1 MIVLLNPNANVEV
14 VKKLNI
20 STPPLGLGYLAS
32 VLRREGFKV
41 KIIDDMVENLSFD
54 TLIKKLKNAVMV
66 GITSTTPT
74 FNSALNYAKKI
85 KEALPNIFVIFGG
98 VHSTFRPYDAIKKSF
113 VDAVCVGEGE
123 RTIVEVAEKIE
134 SGKTLEDVKGLI
146 FKSGSEIVNNG
157 LREFIKDLDSIPFP
171 SFDLMPLDKYT
182 LVGKR
187 LEQFPVI
194 TSRGCPFRCR
204 FCSSSI
210 FMGYRFRTRSP
221 KNVVDEI
228 EWLVSDFGAKHISFS
243 DDTFTLNRKRVEEI
257 CDEIK
262 RRKIDIEWSCS
273 SRVDTINESML
284 RKMSESGCRAIYYG
298 VESVNDEILRYYG
311 KNIDSQKVERA
322 VKLAKK
328 YKLKVI
334 CSFIIGAP
342 MERKEDMKATLNFAL
357 KLDPDYA
364 QFSLLTPYPGTE
376 VYEEAKIKGWILSEN
391 FDEYTAAKPVL
402 KNYFMTPEDLS
413 NFLKYCYLRFYLRPK
428 FLFRE
433 LKNGNLRI
441 ILEIIKKVLGM

>member
-146 FKSGSEIVNNG
+146 FKSGSEIVNKWVK
-157 LREFIKDLDSIPFP
+157 RIHKESRF
-171 SFDLMPLDKYT
+171 YT
-182 LVGKR
+182 L
-187 LEQFPVI
+187 
-194 TSRGCPFRCR
+194 
-204 FCSSSI
+204 SI
-210 FMGYRFRTRSP
+210 FRS
-221 KNVVDEI
+221 D
-228 EWLVSDFGAKHISFS
+228 
-243 DDTFTLNRKRVEEI
+243 
-257 CDEIK
+257 
-262 RRKIDIEWSCS
+262 
-273 SRVDTINESML
+273 
-284 RKMSESGCRAIYYG
+284 
-298 VESVNDEILRYYG
+298 
-311 KNIDSQKVERA
+311 
-322 VKLAKK
+322 
-328 YKLKVI
+328 
-334 CSFIIGAP
+334 
-342 MERKEDMKATLNFAL
+342 AT
-357 KLDPDYA
+357 
-364 QFSLLTPYPGTE
+364 G
-376 VYEEAKIKGWILSEN
+376 
-391 FDEYTAAKPVL
+391 
-402 KNYFMTPEDLS
+402 
-413 NFLKYCYLRFYLRPK
+413 
-428 FLFRE
+428 
-433 LKNGNLRI
+433 
-441 ILEIIKKVLGM
+441 